1 MSTGTPSAPWNRP
14 GTDCWAGCTTMAGVK
29 ILSVQSSVAYGHVGN
44 SAAVFPLQRL
54 GHEVWPVVTVHF
66 SNHTGYGAWRGPLL
80 AATDVADVIAGIDD
94 RGVLGEADA
103 VLSGYQG
110 DPAVGAVILDAVRRI
125 KALNPAAVY
134 CCDPVMGDV
143 GRGMFVREGIPEFMR
158 DTVVPRADI
167 VTPNHFELDF
177 LAGTTTRT
185 LDDVLAAADA
195 VRSRGPRHV
204 LVTSVLH
211 DEAAEGT
218 LDVVA
223 VSDEGA
229 WAVTTPQ
236 LPITP
241 NGCGDVTAALYLA
254 HLLRSGSPA
263 ESLAATT
270 SSVFAVLEATIA
282 AGTREI
288 QLVAAQEAIAVPPMR
303 FEARRLR

>member
-1 MSTGTPSAPWNRP
+1 M
-14 GTDCWAGCTTMAGVK
+14 K

-54 GHEVWPVVTVHF
+54 GHEVWPVLTVHF

-80 AATDVADVIAGIDD
+80 PAADVAEVIAGIGD

-110 DPAVGAVILDAVRRI
+110 DPAVGAVILDAVARV
-125 KALNPAAVY
+125 KSLNPDAVY

-143 GRGMFVREGIPEFMR
+143 GRGMFVRPGIPEFMR
-158 DTVVPRADI
+158 DTVLPAAD
-167 VTPNHFELDF
+167 VLTPNHFELDF
-177 LAGTTTRT
+177 LAGTTTTT
-185 LDDVLAAADA
+185 LDEVLAAVDA
-195 VRSRGPRHV
+195 VRARGPRDV

-211 DEAAEGT
+211 DQVPDGS

-223 VSDEGA
+223 VSDDGA

-236 LPITP
+236 LPIAP

-254 HLLRSGSPA
+254 HLLTTGSPA
-263 ESLAATT
+263 EALAATT

-288 QLVAAQEAIAVPPMR
+288 QLVAAQDAIATPPLT
-303 FEARRLR
+303 FDVRRLR

>member
-1 MSTGTPSAPWNRP
+1 VRE
-14 GTDCWAGCTTMAGVK
+14 DRRVK
-29 ILSVQSSVAYGHVGN
+29 ILSIQSSVAYGHVGN

-54 GHEVWPVVTVHF
+54 GHEVWPVITVHF

-80 AATDVADVIAGIDD
+80 AADDVRDVIAGIED

-110 DPAVGAVILDAVRRI
+110 DPAVGAVILDAVA
-125 KALNPAAVY
+125 KVKELNPDAVY

-143 GRGMFVREGIPEFMR
+143 GRGMFVRPGIPEFMR
-158 DTVVPRADI
+158 DTVVPQADI

-177 LAGTTTRT
+177 LAGRATTT
-185 LDDVLAAADA
+185 LDEILDAVDDVRA
-195 VRSRGPRHV
+195 RGPRDV

-211 DEAAEGT
+211 GDVPEGR

-229 WAVTTPQ
+229 WAVETPL

-254 HLLRSGSPA
+254 HLRTTGSAA
-263 ESLAATT
+263 EALARTT
-270 SSVFAVLEATIA
+270 SSVYGILEATIA

-288 QLVAAQEAIAVPPMR
+288 QLVAAQDAIAVPPMS
-303 FEARRLR
+303 FEVRRLR

>member
-1 MSTGTPSAPWNRP
+1 M
-14 GTDCWAGCTTMAGVK
+14 K

-54 GHEVWPVVTVHF
+54 GHEVWPVLTVHF

-80 AATDVADVIAGIDD
+80 AASDVADVIAGIDD
-94 RGVLGEADA
+94 RDVLGEADA

-110 DPAVGAVILDAVRRI
+110 DPAVGAVILDAVRRV
-125 KALNPAAVY
+125 KELNPAAVY

-143 GRGMFVREGIPEFMR
+143 GRGMFVRPGIPELMR
-158 DTVVPRADI
+158 DRVVPAADV

-185 LDDVLAAADA
+185 LAEVLAAVDA
-195 VRSRGPRHV
+195 VRARGPRDV

-211 DEAAEGT
+211 EEVPAGS
-218 LDVVA
+218 LDVIA

-229 WAVTTPQ
+229 WAVTTPR
-236 LPITP
+236 LPISP
-241 NGCGDVTAALYLA
+241 NGCGDVTTALYLA
-254 HLLRSGSPA
+254 HLLDTGSPA
-263 ESLAATT
+263 RALAATT

-288 QLVAAQEAIAVPPMR
+288 QLVAAQEAIAAPPPR